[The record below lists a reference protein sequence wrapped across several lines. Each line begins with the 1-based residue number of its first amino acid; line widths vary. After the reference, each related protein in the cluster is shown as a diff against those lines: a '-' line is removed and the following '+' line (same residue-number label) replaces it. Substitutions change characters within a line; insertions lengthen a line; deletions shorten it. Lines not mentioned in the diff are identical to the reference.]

1 MQGRRKKGDR
11 EDGRKVNREDG
22 RKVKLCEFQ
31 NEQIVIPQ
39 VGLNR
44 NFLLMEPK
52 KDVAG
57 ESIGPHGPKPP
68 HWAVVVQYNIMKA

>member
-1 MQGRRKKGDR
+1 M
-11 EDGRKVNREDG
+11 EDGRKVIGKTEEGDREDG

-44 NFLLMEPK
+44 NFLQMEPK
-52 KDVAG
+52 KDVTG

-68 HWAVVVQYNIMKA
+68 HWAVVVQHNMMQA